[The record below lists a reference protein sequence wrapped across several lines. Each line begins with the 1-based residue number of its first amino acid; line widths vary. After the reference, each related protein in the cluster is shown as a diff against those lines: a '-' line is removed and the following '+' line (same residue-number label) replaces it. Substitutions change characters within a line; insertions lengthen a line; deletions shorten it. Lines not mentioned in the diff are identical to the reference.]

1 MGQSRS
7 PAGEVE
13 KRDAGIFR
21 DGLNRS
27 RDSTTANFRFAAA
40 AQSRALAGPN
50 GAGPDG
56 TWADIK
62 FSSVQSQYYSLLF
75 PAALRHIASQTR
87 AIRLAMPQIAGS
99 FDAYL
104 DQTVALDARLGA
116 ASRVLRAIAAAA
128 IEMSGLIGLGRLY
141 GRLGASRG
149 STNTDGD
156 VQKELDVLA
165 NDMFV
170 GALRQAPVA
179 AIVSEE
185 MSEPLVL
192 DSAGPLAVAMD
203 PLDGSSNIDAN
214 VSIGTIFSILP
225 VLATANGAHFLQ
237 PGRMQIA
244 AGFVIYGPQT
254 SIVFALGSGL
264 TQIFTLDRRAGRF
277 YQAVS
282 APVIDRESAEY
293 AVNTSNY
300 RHWEAPVRAF
310 IDDCEQGAE
319 GPLKRDHTMRWT
331 GSLVADTYRILLR
344 GGIFLYPGDQRAGYN
359 NGRLR
364 LLYEANPIALIV
376 ERAAGIA
383 TDGLHPI
390 LDIVPSAIHA
400 RVPLVFGSAG
410 PVGLVARYHSDPQ
423 FSARAPLFG
432 KRGLMRL

>member
-1 MGQSRS
+1 M
-7 PAGEVE
+7 
-13 KRDAGIFR
+13 
-21 DGLNRS
+21 L
-27 RDSTTANFRFAAA
+27 
-40 AQSRALAGPN
+40 
-50 GAGPDG
+50 
-56 TWADIK
+56 
-62 FSSVQSQYYSLLF
+62 
-75 PAALRHIASQTR
+75 
-87 AIRLAMPQIAGS
+87 QIAGTV
-99 FDAYL
+99 DAYL
-104 DQTVALDARLGA
+104 DQAVALDARLGA
-116 ASRVLRAIAAAA
+116 AAWVLRAIAAAA
-128 IEMSGLIGLGRLY
+128 VEMSGLIGLGRLS
-141 GRLGASRG
+141 GQLSASHA
-149 STNTDGD
+149 STNADGD

-170 GALRQAPVA
+170 GAFRQAPVA
-179 AIVSEE
+179 AVVSEE

-214 VSIGTIFSILP
+214 VSIGTIFSVLP
-225 VLATANGAHFLQ
+225 VLAKANGAEAHFLQ

-254 SIVFALGSGL
+254 SIVFALGSGQ

-277 YQAVS
+277 HHAIS

-293 AVNTSNY
+293 AINASNY

-310 IDDCEQGAE
+310 IDDCEQGTE
-319 GPLKRDHTMRWT
+319 GPLKRDHNMRWT

-359 NGRLR
+359 HGRLR

-383 TDGLHPI
+383 TDGVHPI

-423 FSARAPLFG
+423 FSERAPLFG